1 MRVVWR
7 ARLNP
12 GPFKE
17 GAKAATPIILGF
29 VPVGMAFGVLAQKAG
44 MTPWEAGLMSLL
56 VYAGSSQF
64 IAVEMLSGGS
74 GWLPITLT
82 TFFVNL
88 RHLLMGSRLSL
99 HFKRSSL
106 GILSLLS
113 AQLTDESFALA
124 MADTSKIE
132 DRPHYLLG
140 LQVASQLAWVTATIG
155 GALFGSLIDR
165 NGYGLP
171 FALPGLFICLL
182 VLQIRSPTHVGMMIL
197 SGALAL
203 FFRWAF
209 AGNWYIVLTAVVT
222 SVTAVAIEGV
232 RRKRKGQALEG
243 LEP

>member
-1 MRVVWR
+1 V
-7 ARLNP
+7 NQ
-12 GPFKE
+12 GQFKE

-44 MTPWEAGLMSLL
+44 MTPWEAGLMSFL

-64 IAVEMLSGGS
+64 IAVEMLSGGA
-74 GWLPITLT
+74 GWLPVALT

-88 RHLLMGSRLSL
+88 RHLLMSSRLSL

-106 GILSLLS
+106 GTLSLLS

-182 VLQIRSPTHVGMMIL
+182 VLQIRSPMHVAMMIL

-222 SVTAVAIEGV
+222 SVTAVAIEWV
-232 RRKRKGQALEG
+232 RRKRKGQTLEE